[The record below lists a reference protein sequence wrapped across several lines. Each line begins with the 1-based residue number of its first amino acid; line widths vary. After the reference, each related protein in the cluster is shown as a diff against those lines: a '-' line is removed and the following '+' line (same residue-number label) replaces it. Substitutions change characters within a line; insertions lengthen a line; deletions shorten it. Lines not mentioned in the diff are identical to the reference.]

1 MCRSTDGPAE
11 VQGVLERLREMVGL
25 VNEAATAA
33 AAAEAEPAKPGAAA
47 KSPAAARPAARV
59 EESGVARLAS
69 MTSGLFA
76 RLSRAASASAPA
88 SRAAGSGGRSK

>member
-1 MCRSTDGPAE
+1 
-11 VQGVLERLREMVGL
+11 
-25 VNEAATAA
+25 
-33 AAAEAEPAKPGAAA
+33 
-47 KSPAAARPAARV
+47 
-59 EESGVARLAS
+59 